1 VVEPGWVK
9 IRADDVI
16 IPATAGGY
24 PIARVAA
31 GEDDQAILGR
41 SLHLI
46 RADPGCIDPWF
57 LSGFLASPASIQQ
70 ASYGSTV
77 TKIDVERL
85 TVPLL
90 PPREQSCYGAAFQ
103 QLHAFRVSCEEF
115 ARLSGTLTP
124 LLGTALVEG
133 GLLPGPESQDEPR
146 NPGDQAPLLERD
158 DISRNGKN
166 TCLFLREQAGPA

>member
-16 IPATAGGY
+16 IQATAGGY
-24 PIARVAA
+24 PIARIAA
-31 GEDDQAILGR
+31 AEDEEAILGR

-46 RADPGCIDPWF
+46 RADPGRIDPWF
-57 LSGFLASPASIQQ
+57 LSGFIASPASIQQ

-77 TKIDVERL
+77 TRIDVWRL

-90 PPREQSCYGAAFQ
+90 PPREQSRYGAAFK

-115 ARLSGTLTP
+115 ARLSGTLTR
-124 LLGTALVEG
+124 LLDRALAEG
-133 GLLPGPESQDEPR
+133 GLLPGPESQDER
-146 NPGDQAPLLERD
+146 GTRRPGPE
-158 DISRNGKN
+158 SGK
-166 TCLFLREQAGPA
+166 R